1 MPRRCSFIQGRNQC
15 SKPGIGNPPLC
26 RAHREQIEAEMEEDL
41 EGDEA
46 DMVEDFVEEVMEHPR
61 VQGVF
66 HKATSVIDRFSQLLD
81 NVASGRRPDGT
92 RWSQRP
98 PESQGSEPPPRPR
111 PQPDQQRRQRPPS
124 AADDAAEARR
134 KLAEAYVI
142 MGIDPKGVLTPD
154 TIKKRKQELSRVYHP
169 DLNSN
174 GSVEM
179 MKRLNAAADLLLASL
194 KR

>member
-1 MPRRCSFIQGRNQC
+1 
-15 SKPGIGNPPLC
+15 
-26 RAHREQIEAEMEEDL
+26 MEEDL
-41 EGDEA
+41 DEDGA

-66 HKATSVIDRFSQLLD
+66 TRATSVIDRFSQLLD

-92 RWSQRP
+92 RWSRP
-98 PESQGSEPPPRPR
+98 PEAQAGEAVPGQHPPRPQ
-111 PQPDQQRRQRPPS
+111 QPPHQQRRQRPPS
-124 AADDAAEARR
+124 AADDAAEERR

-154 TIKKRKQELSRVYHP
+154 VVKKRKQELSRVYHP